1 MKITILGCGSSG
13 GVPRVGGDWGA
24 CDPSNPKNR
33 RRRCSLLIEKGD
45 QQKTTVVIDT
55 SPDMRE
61 QMLSSNVQHL
71 DGVWYTHEHADHT
84 HGIDELR
91 GFFLRQR
98 KRIPVWAETATANML
113 MTRFAYC
120 VVQAPGSDYPPILD
134 LQTISPGKVLRT
146 DGAGGVISAL
156 PFKVQHGNIEA
167 LGFRIG
173 DVAYTPDVS
182 DIPEESFEALE
193 KLDVWIID
201 ALRPKPH
208 PSHFSLDEALQWIG
222 RFQPKNAILTN
233 MHIDLDYATIR
244 DQIPNNVVPAFD
256 GLSIEA

>member
-1 MKITILGCGSSG
+1 LLLEQ
-13 GVPRVGGDWGA
+13 GD
-24 CDPSNPKNR
+24 R
-33 RRRCSLLIEKGD
+33 E
-45 QQKTTVVIDT
+45 KTTVIIDT
-55 SPDMRE
+55 SPDMRD
-61 QMLSSNVQHL
+61 QMLSANVKHI

-98 KRIPVWAETATANML
+98 KRIPVWAETTTANML

-134 LQTISPGKVLRT
+134 LKTITAGQAVVTP
-146 DGAGGVISAL
+146 GAGGAISAL
-156 PFKVQHGNIEA
+156 PFTVQHGNIHA

-182 DIPEESFEALE
+182 GIPKDSLGALE
-193 KLDVWIID
+193 NLDVWIID

-208 PSHFSLDEALQWIG
+208 PSHFSLSEALQWIEKL
-222 RFQPKNAILTN
+222 QPKEAILTN

-244 DQIPNNVVPAFD
+244 EQIPKNIVPAFD
-256 GLSIEA
+256 GLSIGA